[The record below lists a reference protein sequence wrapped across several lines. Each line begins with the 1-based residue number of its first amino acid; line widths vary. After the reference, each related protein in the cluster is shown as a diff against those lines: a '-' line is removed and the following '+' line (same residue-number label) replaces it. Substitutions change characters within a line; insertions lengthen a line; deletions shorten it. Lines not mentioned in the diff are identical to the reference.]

1 MNTTE
6 GNWMSLLREH
16 SSDCEPDAS
25 VVTSNGME
33 KSGNAKT
40 GRLVIAFLS
49 WWNAVGVVEVHFN
62 VDSLSRSDKGLG
74 IVE

>member
-1 MNTTE
+1 MAT
-6 GNWMSLLREH
+6 
-16 SSDCEPDAS
+16 PDAS

-49 WWNAVGVVEVHFN
+49 LWNDVAAVEVHLN
-62 VDSLSRSDKGLG
+62 VDSLSRSVKGLA
-74 IVE
+74 IVA